1 MAEEAAGAAKVPTAK
16 SWTNLGK
23 DSPAKKKKKKEE
35 DLEEGEIDKSGQDME
50 MADPGTTREEEAAA
64 KSQSLSGKSTKG
76 KGKGKGKKGG
86 KTMAME
92 KNEFEESIK
101 KKKKMELLEMLVKK
115 QARLAEIHDS
125 EIRDLA
131 ATTDMKT
138 YIIPESHPAVDA
150 MKDRYQAYME
160 WIDELKAEAKTAK
173 KEFVSP
179 IGPQPALLQAVLER
193 MQQEAKEAQDDTKV
207 KELEEHIK
215 MTKELTAETAA
226 QVIPIL
232 RMTRCFSKPTRPMNW
247 KVKIRCRTQCG
258 MTSTLNTFF
267 ATQGGVRKTGVAP
280 RGAATRQVSTLLQAL
295 EAADNEVWW

>member
-1 MAEEAAGAAKVPTAK
+1 MADKEAKVPAK
-16 SWTNLGK
+16 AWTDLGK
-23 DSPAKKKKKKEE
+23 DSPATKKEKKE
-35 DLEEGEIDKSGQDME
+35 DLEEEEIDRSGQDTE
-50 MADPGTTREEEAAA
+50 MAEPGTSKEEGEAA
-64 KSQSLSGKSTKG
+64 KSQSLSGNSTKG

-86 KTMAME
+86 KTMG
-92 KNEFEESIK
+92 KSEFEDSLK
-101 KKKKMELLEMLVKK
+101 TKKKMELLEMLVNK

-125 EIRDLA
+125 EIRDLM
-131 ATTDMKT
+131 ATTDMMK

-215 MTKELTAETAA
+215 MTKELTAENAA

-232 RMTRCFSKPTRPMNW
+232 RMTRCFSKPTSPKNC
-247 KVKIRCRTQCG
+247 KVKILRRTQCG

-280 RGAATRQVSTLLQAL
+280 RGATTRQVSTLLQAL

>member
-115 QARLAEIHDS
+115 QARLRKSTTRKS
-125 EIRDLA
+125 EI
-131 ATTDMKT
+131 
-138 YIIPESHPAVDA
+138 
-150 MKDRYQAYME
+150 
-160 WIDELKAEAKTAK
+160 
-173 KEFVSP
+173 
-179 IGPQPALLQAVLER
+179 
-193 MQQEAKEAQDDTKV
+193 
-207 KELEEHIK
+207 
-215 MTKELTAETAA
+215 
-226 QVIPIL
+226 
-232 RMTRCFSKPTRPMNW
+232 
-247 KVKIRCRTQCG
+247 
-258 MTSTLNTFF
+258 
-267 ATQGGVRKTGVAP
+267 
-280 RGAATRQVSTLLQAL
+280 
-295 EAADNEVWW
+295 